1 MAPKAIDLTGQ
12 VFGELTVMR
21 RVPNVDDGYGRSKV
35 AWLCRCSCGRE
46 VVYTTQVL
54 RQRPYGK
61 TSCGCKPPDPGP
73 WAPAA
78 HAQDVQRGFRSG
90 RLTVIGDAAQGRWF
104 GRRVR
109 CACSCGAQVDVSA
122 YALASG
128 QVKSCG
134 CLQREVTSIHNTEDL
149 LGKRFGELR
158 VIARAQKS
166 EKTKHVCWVCKCD
179 CGNIVVVRGDRLT
192 QGKSTAC
199 RGHHHKA
206 PHSQNNMPELAS

>member
-78 HAQDVQRGFRSG
+78 SG
-90 RLTVIGDAAQGRWF
+90 MPRKGGGSDAGCVARAAVGHRLTSPRMRSHQGR
-104 GRRVR
+104 
-109 CACSCGAQVDVSA
+109 
-122 YALASG
+122 
-128 QVKSCG
+128 
-134 CLQREVTSIHNTEDL
+134 
-149 LGKRFGELR
+149 
-158 VIARAQKS
+158 
-166 EKTKHVCWVCKCD
+166 
-179 CGNIVVVRGDRLT
+179 
-192 QGKSTAC
+192 
-199 RGHHHKA
+199 
-206 PHSQNNMPELAS
+206 